1 MRFNLVAKLKRG
13 QGRKGIYLYCLKL
26 GTLFFLVICN
36 FTIYV
41 AAVSNIGMTG
51 TLIHKN
57 DSNLNER

>member
-13 QGRKGIYLYCLKL
+13 QGGKGIYLYCLKL
-26 GTLFFLVICN
+26 GTFFLVIFN